1 MKMKMMSKD
10 MKKKSSFLIYHK
22 QYLNARQIMYAD
34 RINSLPPY
42 LFATIDRARQD
53 AIKKG
58 IDVINLSIGDPDMPT
73 PSHIVEAMR
82 KSLGNPARHRYPSYE
97 GMLSFRD
104 AAAKWYKK
112 TMNIDL
118 DPENE
123 VLTLIGSKEG
133 IAHIPLAFLNPG
145 DVSLVPDPAYP
156 VYNIGSILADGKPF
170 KMPLL
175 SGNDFLPDLD
185 RIPSDVAKKA
195 KIMFLNYPNNPASAT
210 ATTKFFEEVVDFANE
225 NDILVIHDN
234 AYSEMTYD
242 GYKAPSFLST
252 SGAINIGIE
261 MHSLSKTYNMTG
273 WRLGFAV
280 GNRDILAGLGKV
292 KTNVDSGAFE
302 AVQEAGIAALSGPQ
316 DCVRD
321 MNLIYKDRRDALIAG
336 LNELGLDVKPPKAT
350 FYVWVKVKGKSL
362 DFTKMLLEKSGIVA
376 TPGVGFGEY
385 GEGYIR
391 FALTQSVERINEAV
405 ERMRKLK
412 IE

>member
-1 MKMKMMSKD
+1 
-10 MKKKSSFLIYHK
+10 
-22 QYLNARQIMYAD
+22 MYAD

-58 IDVINLSIGDPDMPT
+58 VDVINLSIGDPDMPT
-73 PSHIVEAMR
+73 PTHIVEAMR
-82 KSLGNPARHRYPSYE
+82 RSVGNPERHRYPSYE
-97 GMLSFRD
+97 GMLSFRV
-104 AAAKWYKK
+104 AAATWYRK
-112 TMNIDL
+112 TMKIDL
-118 DPENE
+118 DPESE

-133 IAHIPLAFLNPG
+133 IAHLPLAFLNPG
-145 DVSLVPDPAYP
+145 DVSLVPDPGYP

-175 SGNDFLPDLD
+175 AENDFLPDLEV
-185 RIPSDVAKKA
+185 IPEDVAKKA
-195 KIMFLNYPNNPASAT
+195 KIMFLNYPNNPTSAT
-210 ATTKFFEEVVDFANE
+210 VTTKFFEEVVDFANE
-225 NDILVIHDN
+225 NEILVIHDN
-234 AYSEMTYD
+234 AYSEMTYE
-242 GYKAPSFLST
+242 GYKAPSFIAIK
-252 SGAINIGIE
+252 GAKDVGIE

-280 GNRDILAGLGKV
+280 GNRDMLAGLGKI
-292 KTNVDSGAFE
+292 KSNVDSGAFE

-321 MNLIYKDRRDALIAG
+321 MNIIYKDRRDALIKG

-391 FALTQSVERINEAV
+391 FALTQSVERTNEAV
-405 ERMRKLK
+405 ERMRKLRF
-412 IE
+412 

>member
-1 MKMKMMSKD
+1 
-10 MKKKSSFLIYHK
+10 
-22 QYLNARQIMYAD
+22 MYAD

-58 IDVINLSIGDPDMPT
+58 VDVINLSIGDPDMPT
-73 PSHIVEAMR
+73 PPHIVEAMR
-82 KSLGNPARHRYPSYE
+82 KSLANPARHRYPSYE

-118 DPENE
+118 DPETE

-145 DVSLVPDPAYP
+145 DVSLVPDPGYP

-175 SGNDFLPDLD
+175 EENDFLPDLD
-185 RIPSDVAKKA
+185 AIPSDVAKKA
-195 KIMFLNYPNNPASAT
+195 KIMFLNYPNNPTSAI
-210 ATTKFFEEVVDFANE
+210 ATVKFFEEVVDFANE

-242 GYKAPSFLST
+242 GYKAPSFLNT
-252 SGAINIGIE
+252 SGAIEVGIE

-280 GNRDILAGLGKV
+280 GNREILAGLGKV

-316 DCVRD
+316 NCVKE
-321 MNLIYKDRRDALIAG
+321 MNCVYKERRDTLIKG
-336 LNELGLDVKPPKAT
+336 LNELGLDVKPPRAT
-350 FYVWVKVKGKSL
+350 FYVWVRVKGRSL
-362 DFTKMLLEKSGIVA
+362 DFTKMLLEKAGIVA
-376 TPGVGFGEY
+376 TPGIGFGEY

-391 FALTQSVERINEAV
+391 FALTQSVEKIHEAV
-405 ERMRKLK
+405 ERMRKLE

>member
-1 MKMKMMSKD
+1 
-10 MKKKSSFLIYHK
+10 
-22 QYLNARQIMYAD
+22 MYAD

-42 LFATIDRARQD
+42 LFATIDKARQD

-58 IDVINLSIGDPDMPT
+58 VDVINLSIGDPDMPT
-73 PSHIVEAMR
+73 PPHIVEAMIR
-82 KSLGNPARHRYPSYE
+82 SVGDPARHRYPSYE

-112 TMNIDL
+112 TMKIDL
-118 DPENE
+118 DPESE

-145 DVSLVPDPAYP
+145 DVSLVPDPGYP

-175 SGNDFLPDLD
+175 AENDFLPDLD
-185 RIPSDVAKKA
+185 AIPKDVAKKA
-195 KIMFLNYPNNPASAT
+195 KIMFLNYPNNPTSAT
-210 ATTKFFEEVVDFANE
+210 ATTGFFEEVVDFANE
-225 NDILVIHDN
+225 NEILVIHDN

-242 GYKAPSFLST
+242 GYKAPSFLAIK
-252 SGAINIGIE
+252 GAKDIGIE

-280 GNRDILAGLGKV
+280 GNREMLAGLGKV

-321 MNLIYKDRRDALIAG
+321 MNLIYKERRDTLITG

-350 FYVWVKVKGKSL
+350 FYVWVKVKGRSL

-405 ERMRKLK
+405 ERMRKLRINRNSFEYFCHGRTQWK
-412 IE
+412 

>member
-1 MKMKMMSKD
+1 
-10 MKKKSSFLIYHK
+10 
-22 QYLNARQIMYAD
+22 MYAE

-58 IDVINLSIGDPDMPT
+58 VDVINLSIGDPDMPT

-133 IAHIPLAFLNPG
+133 IAHIPLAFMNPG
-145 DVSLVPDPAYP
+145 DVSLVPNPGYP

-175 SGNDFLPDLD
+175 EENDFLPDLD
-185 RIPSDVAKKA
+185 AIPSDVAKKA
-195 KIMFLNYPNNPASAT
+195 KIMFLNYPNNPTSAT
-210 ATTKFFEEVVDFANE
+210 ATAKFFGEVVNFANE
-225 NDILVIHDN
+225 YEVLVIHDN

-242 GYKAPSFLST
+242 GYKAPSFLNT
-252 SGAINIGIE
+252 SGAKEVGIE

-302 AVQEAGIAALSGPQ
+302 AVQEAGIVALSGPQ
-316 DCVRD
+316 DCVHE
-321 MNLIYKDRRDALIAG
+321 MNRVYKERRDALITG
-336 LNELGLDVKPPKAT
+336 LNELGLDVKPPRAT
-350 FYVWVKVKGKSL
+350 FYVWARVKGKSL
-362 DFTKMLLEKSGIVA
+362 DFTKTLLEKAGIVA

-405 ERMRKLK
+405 ERMRKLE
-412 IE
+412 INRNSFEYFGHGRNRWT